1 MTPAVSDLPA
11 RLETARRAVR
21 AAAAVCLEASDAAVM
36 RKPGSEPVTLADFA
50 SQAVLLREI
59 GADFPD
65 DRILAEESGG
75 QLASLGGVEGLAGVA
90 VLAGASG
97 AQQLLGWLDHT
108 GDPDSDSYWAIDP
121 IDGTKGFIRGDQF
134 AVAVGFVTEEG
145 SAAGVLGCPRLTHD
159 GERGVLVWGGPGI
172 GAFVEPIGGGAEK
185 PIRVSSVSDPEATRV
200 LGSHEPAHGD
210 PRLVRRV
217 IDDLGLGGGWVR
229 MDSQAKYA
237 ALALGTAE
245 VYLRPRSRQH
255 YRERVW
261 DHAAGAAVVQGAG
274 GIVSDSAGVALDF
287 GKGTRLEDNRGVLAS
302 NGALH
307 DAVVEAIRGL
317 AD

>member
-1 MTPAVSDLPA
+1 MSDLQA

-21 AAAAVCLEASDAAVM
+21 AAAAVCLEASDGAVM

-59 GADFPD
+59 GADFPG

-75 QLASLGGVEGLAGVA
+75 ELGSLGGVEGLAAVA

-97 AQQLLGWLDHT
+97 AQQLLRWLDHS
-108 GDPDSDSYWAIDP
+108 GDSASHSYWAIDP

-145 SAAGVLGCPRLTHD
+145 PVAGVLGCPRLSHD

-172 GAFVEPIGGGAEK
+172 GAFVEPIRGGAEEAV
-185 PIRVSSVSDPEATRV
+185 RVSAVSEPAATRI
-200 LGSHEPAHGD
+200 LGSHEPRHGD
-210 PRLVRRV
+210 PRLVRQV
-217 IDDLGLGGGWVR
+217 IDELGLGGGWVR

-237 ALALGTAE
+237 AIALGTAE
-245 VYLRPRSRQH
+245 IYLRPRSRPH

-261 DHAAGAAVVQGAG
+261 DHAAGAAIVQGAG
-274 GIVSDSAGVALDF
+274 GIVSDAAGKPLDF
-287 GKGTRLEDNRGVLAS
+287 STGASLDRNHGVLAS

-307 DAVVEAIRGL
+307 HAVVETIRGL
-317 AD
+317 AY